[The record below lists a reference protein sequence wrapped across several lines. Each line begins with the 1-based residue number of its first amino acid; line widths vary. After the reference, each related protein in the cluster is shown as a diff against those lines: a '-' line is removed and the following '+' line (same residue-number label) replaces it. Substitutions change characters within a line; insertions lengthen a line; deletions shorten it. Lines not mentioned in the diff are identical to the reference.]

1 MKRFLFTTAL
11 ICVLGGSVIAQ
22 PAKITFPLGDVKVQ
36 SADGGKAEKAGFNQ
50 EVAQGEA
57 VITGGG
63 ARAEVVFQ
71 DKLVARM
78 DGNSRLKLTNIS
90 QPQKVLEQDK
100 GSAWINSNES
110 DARCRVTGPHADIS
124 LQKATVQIQ
133 ANEGGTTTVWVYS
146 GTATVKPAANAQ
158 VKEWTEV
165 VASQQRIVINKDGSY
180 QKSDFNPDDEKSSW
194 LKWNRERDKM
204 ND

>member
-11 ICVLGGSVIAQ
+11 ICAMSSSAIAQ

-50 EVAQGEA
+50 EVAQGEV

-78 DGNSRLKLTNIS
+78 DGNSSLKLTNIS
-90 QPQKVLEQDK
+90 QPQKVLEQVK

-124 LQKATVQIQ
+124 LQKATV
-133 ANEGGTTTVWVYS
+133 YS

-158 VKEWTEV
+158 VKDWTEV